1 MFRIGSPVRLTARD
15 GGLLAIRGCP
25 SLRGEGLISSLS
37 DPPVGVLLLRTL
49 SDDPPCGTRDAALAK
64 GELPSW
70 LIAVGLGATGGP
82 AYGILLCG
90 LVCSPVGFCPADGVF
105 PVVTFGFWSIGELL
119 LEYIVCYSIRVGIYI
134 RVTSNCLE
142 SLRCCF
148 VCVIARCCYW
158 LSIFNR

>member
-1 MFRIGSPVRLTARD
+1 MIRIGSPIRLTARD

-90 LVCSPVGFCPADGVF
+90 FDCSPVGFCPAEGVF
-105 PVVTFGFWSIGELL
+105 SEFAFGFWSVGELL
-119 LEYIVCYSIRVGIYI
+119 LEYIVCYSIRGRY
-134 RVTSNCLE
+134 RYTGDFYLSKVTSELFCM
-142 SLRCCF
+142 
-148 VCVIARCCYW
+148 CYSKM
-158 LSIFNR
+158 LLLDINF

>member
-64 GELPSW
+64 GEFPSW

-105 PVVTFGFWSIGELL
+105 PEFTFGFWSIGELL
-119 LEYIVCYSIRVGIYI
+119 LEYIVCYSVRGRY
-134 RVTSNCLE
+134 RYTGDFKLSKVTSVLFCMCYSKML
-142 SLRCCF
+142 LL
-148 VCVIARCCYW
+148 VID
-158 LSIFNR
+158 F

>member
-1 MFRIGSPVRLTARD
+1 MFHIGSPVRLTARD

-105 PVVTFGFWSIGELL
+105 PEFTFGFWSIGELL
-119 LEYIVCYSIRVGIYI
+119 LEYIVCYSIRGWYIYTGDFKLSG
-134 RVTSNCLE
+134 VTSVLFCMCYSKML
-142 SLRCCF
+142 LL
-148 VCVIARCCYW
+148 VID
-158 LSIFNR
+158 F